1 MKRRPLI
8 TTEEDLLYEVEG
20 RVARITL
27 NRPESLN
34 ALTFGMMKRWRE
46 VMIAFNEDP
55 EPLVGIVRGAGE
67 RAFCVGMDLKQLA
80 AIRAEPRE
88 EPVTRTPPIPVI
100 PDKPLIAAID
110 GYCIGGGLELALQC
124 DIRVAT
130 PRSQFGLPE
139 ARWNVPGSYG
149 LHMLNRMI
157 PLGEALHMQFT
168 GSRIDGERAYA
179 IGLVQRLAEPD
190 KLEEEAHAVAEGV
203 LSCAPLAIKA
213 IKRVVM
219 ESRHLPLSGRL
230 RLCRAAGAR
239 PGQHRG
245 RQGRPPRLRRKAP
258 PELEGPLGGRL
269 GFDLQ
274 QAVGDAASVA
284 LRGVLVELEHHQC

>member
-55 EPLVGIVRGAGE
+55 EPLVGIVRGAGD

-80 AIRAEPRE
+80 AKRAEPRE

-190 KLEEEAHAVAEGV
+190 KLEEEARAVAEGV

-219 ESRHLPLSGRL
+219 ESRHLPLADAFAYAEPLVRGLANSEDAKEGP
-230 RLCRAAGAR
+230 RAFAEK
-239 PGQHRG
+239 
-245 RQGRPPRLRRKAP
+245 RPPNWK
-258 PELEGPLGGRL
+258 GR
-269 GFDLQ
+269 
-274 QAVGDAASVA
+274 
-284 LRGVLVELEHHQC
+284 

>member
-1 MKRRPLI
+1 M
-8 TTEEDLLYEVEG
+8 YEVEG

-80 AIRAEPRE
+80 AKRAEPRD
-88 EPVTRTPPIPVI
+88 EPVTRTPPIPII

-190 KLEEEAHAVAEGV
+190 KLDDEAKDVADGV
-203 LSCAPLAIKA
+203 LGCAPLAIKA
-213 IKRVVM
+213 IKQVVM
-219 ESRHLPLSGRL
+219 ESRHLPLAEAFEYAEPL
-230 RLCRAAGAR
+230 V
-239 PGQHRG
+239 RG
-245 RQGRPPRLRRKAP
+245 LANTEDSK
-258 PELEGPLGGRL
+258 EGPRAFAEKRRPNWKGR
-269 GFDLQ
+269 
-274 QAVGDAASVA
+274 
-284 LRGVLVELEHHQC
+284 

>member
-1 MKRRPLI
+1 M
-8 TTEEDLLYEVEG
+8 
-20 RVARITL
+20 

-55 EPLVGIVRGAGE
+55 EPLVGIVRGAGD

-80 AIRAEPRE
+80 AKRAEPRE

-190 KLEEEAHAVAEGV
+190 KLEEGGPRRRRRCTELRPARYQGHQARRHGVA
-203 LSCAPLAIKA
+203 APT
-213 IKRVVM
+213 VGG
-219 ESRHLPLSGRL
+219 SL
-230 RLCRAAGAR
+230 RLCRAAGTR
-239 PGQHRG
+239 SGQHRG
-245 RQGRPPRLRRKAP
+245 RQGRPPRLCRKAP
-258 PELEGPLGGRL
+258 PKLEGPLGGRL

-274 QAVGDAASVA
+274 QALGDAAPVA
-284 LRGVLVELEHHQC
+284 LRGVLVELEHHQG

>member
-1 MKRRPLI
+1 M
-8 TTEEDLLYEVEG
+8 EEELLYEVEG

-130 PRSQFGLPE
+130 ARSQFGLPE

-179 IGLVQRLAEPD
+179 IGLGPAPRGARQAGGGGPRRRRRRTELRPARYQGHQ
-190 KLEEEAHAVAEGV
+190 ARRHGVA
-203 LSCAPLAIKA
+203 AP
-213 IKRVVM
+213 
-219 ESRHLPLSGRL
+219 PLSGRL
-230 RLCRAAGAR
+230 RLCRAAGAG

-245 RQGRPPRLRRKAP
+245 RQGRPPRLRRKAS
-258 PELEGPLGGRL
+258 PELEGPLGRRL